1 LKRFYWSYYVRVLI
15 NNFIYNLRLN
25 KILLT
30 VEKIKLLNLAWK
42 VNDGEMKN
50 EIDSIA
56 EQKSIWKN

>member
-1 LKRFYWSYYVRVLI
+1 M
-15 NNFIYNLRLN
+15 N